1 MYLPSFQ
8 QCDNIYHLWLVGS
21 IPTHTLPILYLL
33 IYLYLVR
40 LPKCVSIAVDSQISS
55 PWTHHG
61 AYWTGETGDKVY
73 LLFPSVF
80 N

>member
-1 MYLPSFQ
+1 MYLPSF
-8 QCDNIYHLWLVGS
+8 IIFGWWLVGS
-21 IPTHTLPILYLL
+21 IIGNVWLPIIYLL

-61 AYWTGETGDKVY
+61 AYWTGDKVY